1 MTRRPNVMLAAL
13 AGLLVLPL
21 FVAVLAFRT
30 PTWTP
35 VLDLAQTE
43 LRVRDVGTSHT
54 PLIGLPGRIRY
65 EGNQG
70 SHPGPLS
77 FYALAPVYRL
87 FGAGA
92 WSLQLA
98 TFVLNAAAVVV
109 ALLLARRRAGPPLM
123 LGVGAVIAV
132 LIAGFG
138 VTTLTEP
145 WNPYL
150 PLLWWLVV
158 LLAVWS
164 VVCGDV
170 ALLPVAVVAGSLCA
184 QTHVPYLV
192 LTLGAGAVA
201 VVAAIVHYRAA
212 GPGDDRRSIIRWS
225 GLAAGVGVLAWLPP
239 VIDQI
244 RHRPGN
250 LSILIHYFTQ
260 TPSDEPTV
268 GLRDAVPY
276 VLKHLDVFHLSFD
289 QLAHPG
295 LLVENDPHRHVV
307 EWRGAIVLL
316 LWLAAVALAVR
327 LRHRS
332 LLRLHLVT
340 GAALLLV
347 TVATSRIYGIVWY
360 YLLLSIWTV
369 ALLMAIGIVW
379 TVAAA
384 IAPRVSRDLG
394 RAGALVLLTIAV
406 VFSARSTWVAPSAD
420 HSDAIVVEEL
430 HAVVPGTVAALD
442 RSSRYLVAWDDAAF
456 FGSPGYGLVNEL
468 DRRGFH
474 VGSFEGIGVIV
485 TPHRVIA
492 EADATARL
500 QLATGIWVDKWR
512 ALPGAKEL
520 ASVDPR
526 TPVEQQQFAALRGE
540 VVDLLRAQ
548 HLDDLAD
555 LVDLNLFA
563 VSIDQRISP
572 EVKTRVE
579 QMLALGVPMA
589 VFLAPPGTH
598 L

>member
-1 MTRRPNVMLAAL
+1 MLAAL
-13 AGLLVLPL
+13 AALLVLPL
-21 FVAVLAFRT
+21 FVAVLAFHK

-54 PLIGLPGRIRY
+54 PLIGLPGRILY
-65 EGNQG
+65 EGQQG

-87 FGAGA
+87 FGSSAFA
-92 WSLQLA
+92 LQMA
-98 TFVLNAAAVVV
+98 TFVLNAGAVVG
-109 ALLLARRRAGPPLM
+109 ALVLARRRGGTPLL
-123 LGVGAVIAV
+123 LGIAAVIAT
-132 LIAGFG
+132 LITGFG

-164 VVCGDV
+164 VVAGDV
-170 ALLPVAVVAGSLCA
+170 AWLAAAVLAGSFCA

-192 LTLGAGAVA
+192 LCLGAGAVA
-201 VVAAIVHYRAA
+201 VLAAAMHYRT
-212 GPGDDRRSIIRWS
+212 GDRDRRRSIARWS
-225 GLAAGVGVLAWLPP
+225 GVAVGVGVLAWLPP

-260 TPSDEPTV
+260 TPSNEPTV
-268 GLRDAVPY
+268 GLRDAIPF
-276 VLKHLDVFHLSFD
+276 VLKHLDVFHLTVD

-307 EWRGAIVLL
+307 EWRGAVVLV
-316 LWLAAVALAVR
+316 LWLAAVAVAIR
-327 LRHRS
+327 LRHRAV
-332 LLRLHLVT
+332 LRLHLVV
-340 GAALLLV
+340 AVALVLV

-369 ALLMAIGIVW
+369 ALLMIVATVW
-379 TVAAA
+379 TAAVVL
-384 IAPRVSRDLG
+384 APRLPKQ
-394 RAGALVLLTIAV
+394 RASNVGLAVLLVVALVFTG
-406 VFSARSTWVAPSAD
+406 RSTWVAPNAD
-420 HSDAIVVEEL
+420 HSDAIVVDEL
-430 HAVVPGTVAALD
+430 RAVVPGTVAGLD
-442 RSSRYLVAWDDAAF
+442 RDGRYFVAWDDAAF

-474 VGSFEGIGVIV
+474 VGSFEGIGVII
-485 TPHRVIA
+485 TPHRVLN
-492 EADATARL
+492 EADATARV
-500 QLATGIWVDKWR
+500 QLATGIWVDRWR
-512 ALPGAKEL
+512 ALPTANEL

-526 TPVEQQQFAALRGE
+526 TPDQQARFAQLRSE
-540 VVDLLRAQ
+540 VMDLLRAQ
-548 HLDDLAD
+548 HLDELAN

-563 VSIDQRISP
+563 VSIDQRISA
-572 EVKTRVE
+572 EVKSRVE
-579 QMLALGVPMA
+579 QMLSLGVPMA